1 MTPDVRRFSFE
12 SRSKLFIREW
22 RLRNFHA
29 AIDHCV
35 LTLKIAVA
43 KPVLAGI
50 SSRLL
55 REFSMSDPRQH
66 IMPVYRPPEEAFD
79 RGEGVRLYTEEGREY
94 LDFVAGIAVS
104 SLGHSHPA
112 MVEALQTQA
121 GKLWHT
127 SNMFRV
133 PAGEELAAKM
143 CARTFADRVFFT
155 NSGTE
160 AIECALKTARKYH
173 WANGDEDRFEIVTF
187 TGAFHGRSLG
197 AINAGGNPN
206 YLKGFGPALP
216 GFTQIEWAD
225 MEALDKAVT
234 SKTAAVLIE
243 PVQGEGGVRA
253 LPEEDLT
260 AMRKLCDERGAL
272 LIYDEVQ
279 CGMGR
284 TGKLFAHEWADDAQ
298 PDIMC
303 VAKGVGGGFPFGACL
318 TTEATGTVM
327 QPGSHGSTYG
337 GNPLAMAVGN
347 VVWDIIAD
355 EEFLAEVRRVSG
367 TVVQGLKSLAD
378 THSDKVVGVTG
389 KGLLIG
395 LQLKALPKPVQNAC
409 RDDGLLVGVAGNN
422 VLRLAPPLVIQD
434 SDVRE
439 AVATMDAA
447 LGAWEIAT

>member
-1 MTPDVRRFSFE
+1 MT
-12 SRSKLFIREW
+12 
-22 RLRNFHA
+22 
-29 AIDHCV
+29 
-35 LTLKIAVA
+35 
-43 KPVLAGI
+43 
-50 SSRLL
+50 
-55 REFSMSDPRQH
+55 DPRQH
-66 IMPVYRPPEEAFD
+66 IMPVYRPPEEAFE
-79 RGEGVRLYTEEGREY
+79 RGEGVRLYTEDGKTY
-94 LDFVAGIAVS
+94 LDFIAGIAVS
-104 SLGHSHPA
+104 ALGHSHPA

-133 PAGEELAAKM
+133 PAGEELARKM
-143 CARTFADRVFFT
+143 CERLPFAERVFFT

-173 WANGDEDRFEIVTF
+173 WANGDTERYEIVTF

-197 AINAGGNPN
+197 AINAGGNPA
-206 YLKGFGPALP
+206 YLEGFGPRLP
-216 GFTQIEWAD
+216 GFTQIEWGDKA
-225 MEALDKAVT
+225 ALDAAVT
-234 SKTAAVLIE
+234 DKTAAVLLE

-253 LPEEDLT
+253 TSEEDL
-260 AMRKLCDERGAL
+260 AALRKLCDERGAL

-284 TGKLFAHEWADDAQ
+284 TGKLFAHEWAKDAE

-318 TTEATGTVM
+318 TTEATGSVM

-347 VVWDIIAD
+347 VVWDIISD
-355 EEFLAEVRRVSG
+355 EAFLEQVRRVSG
-367 TVVQGLKSLAD
+367 TVAQGLKSLAD
-378 THSDKVVGVTG
+378 SHPDKVAGVTG

-409 RDDGLLVGVAGNN
+409 RDKGLLVGVAGNN
-422 VLRLAPPLVIQD
+422 VLRLAPPLVITD
-434 SDVRE
+434 EDVRE
-439 AVATMDAA
+439 AVGLIDLA
-447 LGAWEIAT
+447 LNEWEIAT

>member
-1 MTPDVRRFSFE
+1 
-12 SRSKLFIREW
+12 
-22 RLRNFHA
+22 
-29 AIDHCV
+29 
-35 LTLKIAVA
+35 
-43 KPVLAGI
+43 
-50 SSRLL
+50 
-55 REFSMSDPRQH
+55 MSDPRQH

-79 RGEGVRLYTEEGREY
+79 RGEGVRLITEEGKSY

-104 SLGHSHPA
+104 ALGHSHPA
-112 MVEALQTQA
+112 MVEALREQA

-133 PAGEELAAKM
+133 PAGEELARKM
-143 CARTFADRVFFT
+143 CERTFADRVFFT

-160 AIECALKTARKYH
+160 AIECAIKTARKYH
-173 WANGDEDRFEIVTF
+173 WAKGDADRYEIVTF

-197 AINAGGNPN
+197 AINAGGNPK
-206 YLKGFGPALP
+206 YLEGFGPALP
-216 GFTQIEWAD
+216 GFTSIEFGD
-225 MEALDKAVT
+225 HDALDKAVT
-234 SKTAAVLIE
+234 EKTAAVLVE

-253 LPEEDLT
+253 IPETCLT
-260 AMRKLCDERGAL
+260 ELRKLCDERGAL

-284 TGKLFAHEWADDAQ
+284 TGKLFAHEWAENAQ

-318 TTEATGTVM
+318 TTEETGVVM

-347 VVWDIIAD
+347 VVWDIISD
-355 EEFLAEVRRVSG
+355 EAFLEQVRRVSG
-367 TVVQGLKSLAD
+367 TVAQGLKSLAD
-378 THSDKVVGVTG
+378 SHPDKVDGVTG

-395 LQLKALPKPVQNAC
+395 LRLKALPKPVQNAC
-409 RDDGLLVGVAGNN
+409 RDKGLLVGVAGNN
-422 VLRLAPPLVIQD
+422 VLRLAPPLVIED

-439 AVATMDAA
+439 AVGVMDAA
-447 LGAWEIAT
+447 LSEWEIAT